1 MPGVAMQLQVA
12 SSKFFAVFVLTLFSA
27 SAFSEPRSAQ
37 TEHSSPPAAKRT
49 SNLKAIIPAP
59 DAVAT
64 EQAIR
69 FLEERVRRDPEDFS
83 AQNRLAGYYLQR
95 LRETSNLGF
104 LEMAA
109 ATARASLAALPAEV
123 NTGGLTAL
131 ALSEHAAHNFA
142 AARDHAVRLTKLEPS
157 KSYPYEILGDA
168 LLELG
173 EYEKA
178 AAAFHKVK
186 QLEFA
191 SSVNSETRLARLA
204 VLHGKTHIA
213 KQHFSNAL
221 TLALDWHLPAREA
234 AAWCH
239 WQLGETAFSIGD
251 YKTSEHHYRRALK
264 IFPDYPQALASLG
277 RVRAAQNDL
286 SVAIE
291 FYRHAAQISPDP
303 ALFAALGDLYKLA
316 GQAENAHAQYQLVE
330 KIGRLS
336 ELNGATYNR
345 QLAMFYADHDL
356 KADEA
361 YKNAIEEYAVRRDIY
376 GADAVAWT
384 ALKANKLNEAQA
396 AIKQA
401 LRLGTRDAK
410 LFYHAGMIARA
421 AGDRSRAH
429 DYLERAL
436 KLNPQFDPL
445 QSSIAKGVFARLAV
459 NEHYTVSEHSH

>member
-1 MPGVAMQLQVA
+1 M
-12 SSKFFAVFVLTLFSA
+12 
-27 SAFSEPRSAQ
+27 
-37 TEHSSPPAAKRT
+37 
-49 SNLKAIIPAP
+49 
-59 DAVAT
+59 AT

-95 LRETSNLGF
+95 LRETSNLSF

-109 ATARASLAALPAEV
+109 TAARASLAALPAEG
-123 NTGGLTAL
+123 NTGGLAAL
-131 ALSEHAAHNFA
+131 ALSEHAAHNFS
-142 AARDHAVRLTKLEPS
+142 AARDHALRLTKLEPR

-178 AAAFHKVK
+178 EAAFRKMK
-186 QLEFA
+186 QMEFG

-204 VLHGKTHIA
+204 VLNGETHIA
-213 KQHFSNAL
+213 GQHFSNAL
-221 TLALDWHLPAREA
+221 TLALDSRLPAREA
-234 AAWCH
+234 VAWCH
-239 WQLGETAFSIGD
+239 WQLGETAFSMGD
-251 YKTSEHHYRRALK
+251 YKTAEHHYRNALTT
-264 IFPDYPQALASLG
+264 FPDYLQALASLG
-277 RVRAAQNDL
+277 RVRAAQDDL
-286 SVAIE
+286 SGAIE
-291 FYRHAAQISPDP
+291 SYRQALRISPDP

-316 GQAENAHAQYQLVE
+316 GQEKNAQAQYQLVE

-336 ELNGATYNR
+336 ELNGTTYNR

-376 GADAVAWT
+376 GADAIAWT

-396 AIKQA
+396 AIEQA

-429 DYLERAL
+429 DYLQRAL

-445 QSSIAKGVFARLAV
+445 QASIARRVLQDLP
-459 NEHYTVSEHSH
+459 E

>member
-1 MPGVAMQLQVA
+1 MQLRVA
-12 SSKFFAVFVLTLFSA
+12 SSKFFAVSVLTLFSA
-27 SAFSEPRSAQ
+27 SAFSEPRSAH
-37 TEHSSPPAAKRT
+37 TEHFSPPAAKRT
-49 SNLKAIIPAP
+49 SNLEATTPAS
-59 DAVAT
+59 DALAT

-69 FLEERVRRDPEDFS
+69 FLEARVTGDPEDFS
-83 AQNRLAGYYLQR
+83 AQNTLAGYYLRR

-104 LEMAA
+104 LEQAA
-109 ATARASLAALPAEV
+109 AAARASLAALPAEG
-123 NTGGLTAL
+123 NPGGLAAL
-131 ALSEHAAHNFA
+131 AMCEHAAHDFA
-142 AARDHAVRLTKLEPS
+142 AARDHAVRLTEVEPS
-157 KSYPYEILGDA
+157 ESYPYEILGDA

-173 EYEKA
+173 DYEKA
-178 AAAFHKVK
+178 EAAFRKVK

-221 TLALDWHLPAREA
+221 ALALDSQLPAREA
-234 AAWCH
+234 VAWCH

-251 YKTSEHHYRRALK
+251 YKTAEHHYRHALTT
-264 IFPDYPQALASLG
+264 FPDYPQALASLG
-277 RVRAAQNDL
+277 LVRAAQDDL
-286 SVAIE
+286 SGAIE

-316 GQAENAHAQYQLVE
+316 GQEKNAQAQYQLVGQ
-330 KIGRLS
+330 IGRLG

-361 YKNAIEEYAVRRDIY
+361 YKDAIEEYAVRRDIY

-445 QSSIAKGVFARLAV
+445 QSSIAKGVFARLAA
-459 NEHYTVSEHSH
+459 NEHHTVSEHSH